1 MQDLRYKNMPI
12 YEYECKKC
20 GRITEALQGFNDPP
34 LKKCEH
40 CKGKLE
46 KLISLSSFQL
56 TGTGWY
62 ATDYAKGPGIPPQ
75 AEDQSNPA
83 VDSSSDTGSN
93 DNKAAV
99 AETGPSSP
107 TDTFKSIEKET
118 KKAKSKS
125 KTA

>member
-1 MQDLRYKNMPI
+1 MPI

-20 GRITEALQGFNDPP
+20 GRITE
-34 LKKCEH
+34 ER
-40 CKGKLE
+40 KGKLE

-75 AEDQSNPA
+75 VQEQDNPA
-83 VDSSSDTGSN
+83 VDTNTDSTNSSDAT
-93 DNKAAV
+93 ATV
-99 AETGPSSP
+99 AESGPTSA
-107 TDTFKSIEKET
+107 TDAFKSIEKET

-125 KTA
+125 KTT

>member
-1 MQDLRYKNMPI
+1 MPI

-20 GRITEALQGFNDPP
+20 GQITEALQGFNDPP

-56 TGTGWY
+56 TGSGWY

-75 AEDQSNPA
+75 AEDQKNPA
-83 VDSSSDTGSN
+83 VESDSTSTSGDKAT
-93 DNKAAV
+93 AAV
-99 AETGPSSP
+99 AESGPSSP
-107 TDTFKSIEKET
+107 TEKFKSIEKET
-118 KKAKSKS
+118 KKAKSKAKS
-125 KTA
+125 P

>member
-1 MQDLRYKNMPI
+1 MPI

-20 GRITEALQGFNDPP
+20 GQITEALQGFNDPP
-34 LKKCEH
+34 LKKCKE

-75 AEDQSNPA
+75 AQDQNNPA
-83 VDSSSDTGSN
+83 VETTTDSASTDS
-93 DNKAAV
+93 KATV
-99 AETGPSSP
+99 TESGPSSP
-107 TDTFKSIEKET
+107 ADKFKSIQKET
-118 KKAKSKS
+118 KKAKATTK
-125 KTA
+125 K